1 MKYYKFGALLYML
14 LTTHLHASIFSL
26 APGVSV
32 SSANQSRQLTTEGK
46 SILKQN
52 ISLGFNLD
60 AEIRIYKKLSFL
72 LNGQWIGGEGTSQY
86 SFTNKE
92 NPLEQASVK
101 DMKSNFSIFS
111 MGLGARLRFL
121 EVKGVIA
128 FIGYLHSKGEMIL
141 SHDENKFLYHHYSKL
156 GWKDREEQSFKESTF
171 ELGLELFPA
180 RSGKLHI
187 IGRMNTFKT
196 KTFETLGDKK
206 LDFKNHQL
214 LILYRHL
221 F

>member
-1 MKYYKFGALLYML
+1 ML
-14 LTTHLHASIFSL
+14 LTTQLYAKNFSL

-32 SSANQSRQLTTEGK
+32 SSATRSQQLTKEGK
-46 SILKQN
+46 NILKQN
-52 ISLGFNLD
+52 VSLGFNLD

-86 SFTNKE
+86 SYANKK
-92 NPLEQASVK
+92 NPLEQAFVK

-121 EVKGVIA
+121 EVKGIVA
-128 FIGYLHSKGEMIL
+128 FMGYLHSKGEMIL
-141 SHDENKFLYHHYSKL
+141 SHDEHKFLFHHYSKL
-156 GWKDREEQSFKESTF
+156 GWKDREEQGFNATSF

-187 IGRMNTFKT
+187 IGRINTFKT
-196 KTFETLGDKK
+196 KNFETLGDKK
-206 LDFKNHQL
+206 LHFKNHQL